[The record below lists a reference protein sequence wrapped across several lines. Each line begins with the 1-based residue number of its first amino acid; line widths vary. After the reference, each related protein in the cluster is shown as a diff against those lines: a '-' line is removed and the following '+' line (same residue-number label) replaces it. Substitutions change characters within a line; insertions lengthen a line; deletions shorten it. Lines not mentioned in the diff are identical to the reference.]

1 MAQQCDWQ
9 AALAAMT
16 KPMQLRSAL
25 VMLALYKAG
34 RDDADPAASQGQR
47 WIWDLLQGPV
57 GSTLSSFPAEGITKA
72 ASPAHAHG
80 QQQVA
85 LVHAI
90 ACCSDST
97 HSPADVTLEKCK
109 LQQHSLPG

>member
-1 MAQQCDWQ
+1 
-9 AALAAMT
+9 MT

-34 RDDADPAASQGQR
+34 RDDVDPAASQGQR

-57 GSTLSSFPAEGITKA
+57 GSTLSTFPADGVTKA
-72 ASPAHAHG
+72 ATPAHAGG

-85 LVHAI
+85 LMHAL
-90 ACCSDST
+90 ACYQDST
-97 HSPADVTLEKCK
+97 QSPAGVTLEKCK
-109 LQQHSLPG
+109 LR